1 MEILLQALTG
11 PWPWYVAGP
20 IIGLMVPVM
29 LLIGSRSFG
38 ISQNL
43 EHICAITQPTVIDV
57 HFFRYDWK
65 ASAWSLAFTAGVILG
80 GLLAG
85 VIFRNPEAVAL
96 SGAALEMFAA
106 WGLAPS
112 QGLVP
117 PELFDISRTWNAVI
131 LVVGGIMVGFG
142 TRYAAGCTSGHAI
155 TGLATLQPQSLSAV
169 LGIFG
174 GGLLASHLLVP
185 FLV

>member
-1 MEILLQALTG
+1 MDSLLQALTN

-20 IIGLMVPVM
+20 LIGLMVPVM

-57 HFFRYDWK
+57 HFFHYDWK

-85 VIFRNPEAVAL
+85 VVFRNPDAVAL
-96 SGAALEMFAA
+96 SGAAQEMFAA

-112 QGLVP
+112 KDLVP
-117 PELFDISRTWNAVI
+117 PELFDISRTWNAII
-131 LVVGGIMVGFG
+131 LVVSGILIGFG

-174 GGLLASHLLVP
+174 GGLLASHFLTP